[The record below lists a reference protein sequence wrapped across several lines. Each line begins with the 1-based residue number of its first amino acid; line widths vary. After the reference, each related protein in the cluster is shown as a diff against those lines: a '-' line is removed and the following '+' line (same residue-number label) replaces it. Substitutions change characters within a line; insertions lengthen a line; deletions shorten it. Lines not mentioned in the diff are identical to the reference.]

1 MRQVVVD
8 AGEGCCIGRE
18 GGGEGK
24 MRGDGGEEGDVGVE
38 GGFCGGGGV
47 RGRGG
52 WMGVLNGVLFERCD

>member
-18 GGGEGK
+18 VGGEGK

-38 GGFCGGGGV
+38 RGFCGGGGV